1 MIINIS
7 EIAKKELNNL
17 FDSFNICNKFI
28 RIYIKQIS
36 AWYGP
41 IFNLALDEPSDSDIT
56 FVSDDFTIV
65 LNRDL
70 SDKISVINI
79 YYKSALSSDTFRVST
94 DLQWHEEYYELPWAK
109 PW

>member
-7 EIAKKELNNL
+7 NSAKKELNNL
-17 FDSFNICNKFI
+17 FNSYNICNKFI

-41 IFNLALDEPSDSDIT
+41 IFHLALDEPLENDTT
-56 FVSDDFTIV
+56 FKSDDFTIV
-65 LNRDL
+65 LNKDL

-79 YYKSALSSDTFRVST
+79 YYRSALSCDTFRVST
-94 DLQWHEEYYELPWAK
+94 DLEWREEYYGLAWAK